1 VGGAKITGTGS
12 GNDSNLLLDAGA
24 ALVLDF
30 TDAGH
35 SSTFGL
41 DLPALE
47 AILDAVQTRMH
58 AERVDVLVMEIA
70 DGLLQRE
77 TELLLR
83 SAYARQ
89 RIDACLFSSGE
100 AMGAIA
106 GVHWLRD
113 QKIPVLALAG
123 TITRSPLAR
132 MEAEHAVGLKAMGLD
147 ELCSA
152 GYARELLARAAQAS
166 HAGRLA

>member
-1 VGGAKITGTGS
+1 M
-12 GNDSNLLLDAGA
+12 
-24 ALVLDF
+24 
-30 TDAGH
+30 
-35 SSTFGL
+35 

-47 AILDAVQTRMH
+47 GILDAIQTRMH

-83 SAYARQ
+83 SPYVRQ
-89 RIDACLFSSGE
+89 RIDGCLFSSGE

-106 GVHWLRD
+106 GVQWLRA
-113 QKIPVLALAG
+113 QNIEVLGLAG

-132 MEAEHAVGLKAMGLD
+132 AEAETAIGLQAIGLD
-147 ELCSA
+147 QLCNAETASA
-152 GYARELLARAAQAS
+152 LLARATQTS
-166 HAGRLA
+166 RDRGLS